1 MAKAIKEEYEEMGL
15 EELVGLRDRLNA
27 IIADKAEAQKN
38 ALREQLAALD
48 ALTGRPKPVKV
59 EEGVRQRA
67 APKALYRSPEGVEYS
82 GRGALP
88 RWAKDLGITS
98 KEGLEPYKI

>member
-59 EEGVRQRA
+59 EEGGRTRA
-67 APKALYRSPEGVEYS
+67 SPKITHKGPNGETWTS
-82 GRGALP
+82 RGAKPKWLT
-88 RWAKDLGITS
+88 ALIA
-98 KEGLEPYKI
+98 EGHTEDEYKI